1 MKDKS
6 RLELEGKGI
15 GLQRAREVGKAVGE
29 KLTVRCWHLWKQ
41 ERAGLRCCCAGA
53 RSCSEGERP
62 GGGLSFLQRCGR
74 VVSLSSVL
82 KKLL

>member
-29 KLTVRCWHLWKQ
+29 KLLPCGAGTCGSRSVRGCGAAVP
-41 ERAGLRCCCAGA
+41 ERGA
-53 RSCSEGERP
+53 
-62 GGGLSFLQRCGR
+62 
-74 VVSLSSVL
+74 VVKGSDLVVV
-82 KKLL
+82 